1 MEEKIR
7 LNKYL
12 SEIGFCSRRE
22 ADRLVDA
29 GKVKI
34 NGHLALMGDKV
45 SHEDTIEVNG
55 QVVGKPKKEK
65 MVLIAVN
72 KPRGIVC
79 TTTKQE
85 KNNIVDFVKYPTRI
99 YPIGRLDKESEGLIL
114 MTNNGELVNK
124 ILRSRNNHEKEYIV
138 TVNKQVTSSFLKKM
152 EAGVPILDT
161 VTKPCICQKIGNREF
176 KIILTQGLNRQ
187 IRRMCEYLGYRV
199 EKLVRIRILNIR
211 LGNIPK
217 GHYRNVTK
225 AEFEELQRILDSSE
239 I

>member
-22 ADRLVDA
+22 ADRLVES

-45 SHEDTIEVNG
+45 SKEDTIEVNG
-55 QVVGKPKKEK
+55 NVVTKKKKEK

-85 KNNIVDFVKYPTRI
+85 KDNIVDFVKYPTRI
-99 YPIGRLDKESEGLIL
+99 YPIGRLDKDSEGLIL

-161 VTKPCICQKIGNREF
+161 ITKPCVCQKIGNREF
-176 KIILTQGLNRQ
+176 KITITQGLNRQ
-187 IRRMCEYLGYRV
+187 IRRMCEHFGYRV

-225 AEFEELQRILDSSE
+225 AELEELQRLLDGSE
-239 I
+239 E

>member
-161 VTKPCICQKIGNREF
+161 VTKPCICQKTGNREF

-199 EKLVRIRILNIR
+199 EKLVRVRILNIR

>member
-22 ADRLVDA
+22 ADRLVEA

-45 SHEDTIEVNG
+45 SKEDTIEVNG
-55 QVVGKPKKEK
+55 NVVTKPKKEK

-85 KNNIVDFVKYPTRI
+85 KDNIVDFVKYPTRI
-99 YPIGRLDKESEGLIL
+99 YPIGRLDKDSEGLIL

-161 VTKPCICQKIGNREF
+161 ITKPCVCQKIGNREF
-176 KIILTQGLNRQ
+176 KITITQGLNRQ
-187 IRRMCEYLGYRV
+187 IGRMCEHFGYRE
-199 EKLVRIRILNIR
+199 EKLVRNIR

-225 AEFEELQRILDSSE
+225 AELEELQRLLDGSE
-239 I
+239 E

>member
-12 SEIGFCSRRE
+12 SEIGFCSRKE

-161 VTKPCICQKIGNREF
+161 VTKPCICQKTGNREF

-199 EKLVRIRILNIR
+199 EKLVRVRILNIR

>member
-22 ADRLVDA
+22 ADRLVEA

-45 SHEDTIEVNG
+45 SKEDTIEVNG
-55 QVVGKPKKEK
+55 NVVTKPKKEK

-85 KNNIVDFVKYPTRI
+85 KDNIVDFVKYPTRI
-99 YPIGRLDKESEGLIL
+99 YPIGRLDKDSEGLIL

-161 VTKPCICQKIGNREF
+161 ITKPCVCQKIGNREF
-176 KIILTQGLNRQ
+176 KITITQGLNRQ
-187 IRRMCEYLGYRV
+187 IRRMCEHFGYRV

-225 AEFEELQRILDSSE
+225 AELEELKRLLDGSE
-239 I
+239 E

>member
-45 SHEDTIEVNG
+45 SKEDTIEVNG
-55 QVVGKPKKEK
+55 NVVTKPKKEK

-85 KNNIVDFVKYPTRI
+85 KDNIVDFVKYPTRI
-99 YPIGRLDKESEGLIL
+99 YPIGRLDKDSEGLIL

-161 VTKPCICQKIGNREF
+161 ITKPCVCQKIGNREF
-176 KIILTQGLNRQ
+176 KITITQGLNRQ
-187 IRRMCEYLGYRV
+187 IRRMCEHFGYRV

-225 AEFEELQRILDSSE
+225 AELEELKRLLDGSE
-239 I
+239 E